1 MCIFSAC
8 SLLSLLGNCE
18 FLRVAQVTF
27 GLWLKANELHSSH
40 YIYHRGDVKEDD
52 ARDLEKG
59 ARRVKQMPLAKY
71 FTKYTHLL
79 FGRSVNDILT
89 VTHILPCNYRAIP

>member
-40 YIYHRGDVKEDD
+40 YTYHRGDVKEDD
-52 ARDLEKG
+52 ASDW
-59 ARRVKQMPLAKY
+59 AKER
-71 FTKYTHLL
+71 K
-79 FGRSVNDILT
+79 RSSS
-89 VTHILPCNYRAIP
+89 RKERGE